1 VSDFFF
7 QAAVYLAA
15 AVVCVPVASRLGLG
29 SVLGYLIAGVAIGP
43 FVLGFIGAEGA
54 DIMHFAEF
62 GVVMMLFLVGLE
74 LEPAAFWRMRRAI
87 LGVGTSQLLATA
99 LVCASG
105 AIALGLP
112 WTSALAVGAALA
124 MSSTAIAL
132 QSLKEKGQLDSAAG
146 RQSFA
151 VLLFQDVAVI
161 PILAVLPLL
170 ATAPAAGDT
179 HGGGLGHLP
188 GWVQTL
194 AVLSAVA
201 AIVAAGRYVV
211 VPLLRVV
218 ARTRLREL
226 FTASAL
232 LLVVSIAM
240 LMQAV
245 GLSPAL
251 GTFLAGVVLATSEF
265 KHELESDLD
274 PFKGLLLGLFFMAV
288 GASLDL
294 SLVAEAPGRLAAITA
309 GVIVIKAAVLFA
321 IGRISGLSRDQ
332 NLTFA
337 LGLSQ
342 VGEFAFVLAAFIAQL
357 GLLDPAWTGTL
368 LAVTAL
374 SMASTPILMLL
385 AERVLLPRVGTRV
398 APPRDAD
405 AVDARNRV
413 IIAGFSE
420 FGSTVGR
427 FLRAN
432 GVEATI
438 LDNDSDRVDLLR
450 RMGFKV
456 YYGDATRHDL
466 LEAAGAADAAI
477 LISAVDS
484 LDVSHR
490 LIETA
495 QRHFPNLT
503 VYVRA
508 RHRFDA
514 YELMELGVDRVYRE
528 HVDTTVRLGVDVL
541 RQLGHGAHTA
551 YRAGQ
556 AFLKYD
562 EAALTTLAPD
572 RHDMSRYI
580 ASVRDQIAQQEALL
594 LADREFDPGA
604 GDHSWDSEEL
614 RKGFS
619 GGRSPERPT

>member
-1 VSDFFF
+1 
-7 QAAVYLAA
+7 
-15 AVVCVPVASRLGLG
+15 
-29 SVLGYLIAGVAIGP
+29 
-43 FVLGFIGAEGA
+43 
-54 DIMHFAEF
+54 
-62 GVVMMLFLVGLE
+62 
-74 LEPAAFWRMRRAI
+74 
-87 LGVGTSQLLATA
+87 
-99 LVCASG
+99 
-105 AIALGLP
+105 
-112 WTSALAVGAALA
+112 
-124 MSSTAIAL
+124 
-132 QSLKEKGQLDSAAG
+132 
-146 RQSFA
+146 
-151 VLLFQDVAVI
+151 
-161 PILAVLPLL
+161 
-170 ATAPAAGDT
+170 
-179 HGGGLGHLP
+179 
-188 GWVQTL
+188 
-194 AVLSAVA
+194 
-201 AIVAAGRYVV
+201 

-562 EAALTTLAPD
+562 EAAMTTLAPD

-619 GGRSPERPT
+619 GRSPERPT

>member
-1 VSDFFF
+1 MSDFFF

-15 AVVCVPVASRLGLG
+15 AVVCVPVATRLGLG

-43 FVLGFIGAEGA
+43 FLLGFIGEEGG

-74 LEPAAFWRMRRAI
+74 LEPAAFWRMRRTI
-87 LGVGTSQLLATA
+87 LGVGASQMGLTA
-99 LVCASG
+99 VACG
-105 AIALGLP
+105 AVAMALGLS
-112 WTSALAVGAALA
+112 WQAALAVGAALA

-161 PILAVLPLL
+161 PILALLPLL
-170 ATAPAAGDT
+170 AAAPAVADD
-179 HGGGLGHLP
+179 HGGSALSHLP
-188 GWVQTL
+188 GWAQTL
-194 AVLSAVA
+194 AVLGAVA
-201 AIVAAGRYVV
+201 AVVAAGRFVI

-232 LLVVSIAM
+232 LIVVSIAL

-251 GTFLAGVVLATSEF
+251 GAFLAGVVLATSEF

-288 GASLDL
+288 GASIDFG
-294 SLVAEAPGRLAAITA
+294 LVAASPGWIAALTV
-309 GVIVIKAAVLFA
+309 GVVAVKAAVLFG
-321 IGRISGLSRDQ
+321 IGRASGLSLDQ

-342 VGEFAFVLAAFIAQL
+342 VGEFAFVLASFIAQL
-357 GLLDPAWTGTL
+357 GLLDAAWTGTL

-374 SMASTPILMLL
+374 SMASTPIVMLL
-385 AERVLLPRVGTRV
+385 NDRVLLPRVGTRQ
-398 APPRDAD
+398 APAREAD
-405 AVDARNRV
+405 AIETRHRV
-413 IIAGFSE
+413 IIAGFSH

-466 LEAAGAADAAI
+466 LEAAGAAEAEI
-477 LISAVDS
+477 LISAVDG
-484 LDVSHR
+484 LDVAHR
-490 LIETA
+490 LVETA
-495 QRHFPNLT
+495 RKHFPNLT
-503 VYVRA
+503 LYVRA
-508 RHRFDA
+508 RHRTEA
-514 YELMELGVDRVYRE
+514 YELMDLGVDRVYRE
-528 HVDTTVRLGVDVL
+528 HLDTSLRLGVDVL
-541 RQLGHGAHTA
+541 RALGHRAHSA

-556 AFLKYD
+556 AFRRHD
-562 EAALTTLAPD
+562 EAALATLAPA
-572 RHDMSRYI
+572 RHDLTRYI
-580 ASVRDQIAQQEALL
+580 ASIRDQIAQQEALL
-594 LADREFDPGA
+594 FADRELDPA
-604 GDHSWDSEEL
+604 SGDQAWDSEEL
-614 RKGFS
+614 RRSF
-619 GGRSPERPT
+619 GGDATNRR